1 MVTLKM
7 AIFIKKISKKFEI
20 YKNEMDKNIL
30 NYNLFAIVRNIN
42 FKFYRLLILRQTL
55 TENSFGRIK
64 IQKDARAKIFLKF

>member
-20 YKNEMDKNIL
+20 YKNEIDKNIL

-42 FKFYRLLILRQTL
+42 FKFYMVINFKTNTHRKQFWK
-55 TENSFGRIK
+55 N
-64 IQKDARAKIFLKF
+64 